1 MATVSLSRHFG
12 NSRQFYAPFVDLN
25 PEPGAGMKGGK
36 DNGQEGGVATKNWII
51 RGRRARQYGAP
62 KVPSIIA
69 GCPDSGNAIMCRP
82 GVQAWPGAA
91 LLPSMALAVKAQNAA
106 PRRKI
111 HSARLEDRRVWVHAS
126 DGMPSKSAAVAA
138 EGVFPITS

>member
-1 MATVSLSRHFG
+1 M
-12 NSRQFYAPFVDLN
+12 
-25 PEPGAGMKGGK
+25 
-36 DNGQEGGVATKNWII
+36 ATKNWII

-111 HSARLEDRRVWVHAS
+111 HSARLEDRRVTGHACVS
-126 DGMPSKSAAVAA
+126 MPCKSADGSA
-138 EGVFPITS
+138 EGVIPITS